1 MTGETPILV
10 IMGVSGSGKST
21 IGALLSGRL
30 SWTFAEGDDLHPSAN
45 IEKMSKGIPLS
56 DADRWPWLK
65 SITEVMDRW
74 HQDGIAGIITCSALR
89 RSYRE
94 MLAKGRPYLRFIY
107 LKGSQDVISQQ
118 LTRRHD
124 HFMPP
129 NLLASQLATFEDPA
143 PNEPVLI
150 CSIGDRVEDVVE
162 HIIAELELA

>member
-1 MTGETPILV
+1 MTGEIPILV

-21 IGALLSGRL
+21 IGALLSERL
-30 SWTFAEGDDLHPSAN
+30 SWAFAEGDDLHPSAN

-56 DADRWPWLK
+56 DADRWPWLE

-94 MLAKGRPYLRFIY
+94 KLAKGRPYLRFIY
-107 LKGSQDVISQQ
+107 LKGSPDVISQQ

-129 NLLASQLATFEDPA
+129 TLLESQFAAFEDPE

-150 CSIGDRVEDVVE
+150 CSIGDQVEDVVKS
-162 HIIAELELA
+162 IVTKLDLA